1 MKKIILGI
9 LVSTLVIISGFSI
22 ATATT
27 QNEPPYAPSDPHPT
41 DGATDIGMR
50 TRLSWTGGDPDPG
63 DKAVYHLYFGTDED
77 PGLIASDLQKPNYRP
92 GGLEELTQYY
102 WYVVAEDKSGA
113 TTTGPTWTF
122 TTKDCPQIN
131 LVALQE
137 Q

>member
-9 LVSTLVIISGFSI
+9 LVSMLVIISGFSI
-22 ATATT
+22 VTASV
-27 QNEPPYAPSDPHPT
+27 QNNPPNIPSDPHPA
-41 DGATDIGMR
+41 DGAIDIGMR

-77 PGLIASDLQKPNYRP
+77 PGLIAEDLTKPSYRPP

-113 TTTGPTWTF
+113 TTTGLTWTF

-131 LVALQE
+131 LVALQ
-137 Q
+137 